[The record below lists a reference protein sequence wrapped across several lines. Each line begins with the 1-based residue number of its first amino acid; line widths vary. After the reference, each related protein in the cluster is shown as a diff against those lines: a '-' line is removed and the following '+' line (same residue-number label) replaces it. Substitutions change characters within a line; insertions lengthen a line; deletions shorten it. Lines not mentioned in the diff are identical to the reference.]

1 VQLQHHGRTF
11 VPWAGIWR
19 VCKLSFVKPVKISEG
34 ESITKI
40 SRSEF
45 EENLERWSN
54 ILIGYV
60 LGDKPF
66 YLHLKACAGRIWK
79 LTCSLEIHSRK
90 NRFSFPLNLAPRMNV
105 LVFYKEDL
113 GFLMVD
119 LSS

>member
-1 VQLQHHGRTF
+1 MEK
-11 VPWAGIWR
+11 

-60 LGDKPF
+60 LE
-66 YLHLKACAGRIWK
+66 ACAGRIWK